1 MSFHQIYRNLTSSP
15 SGNDP
20 VETTGSAQDDG
31 SAVRGGLGFENLQ
44 EIRAGKEAVY
54 RKKRRITNDQFL
66 LLLYLFK
73 KNRQSE
79 K

>member
-1 MSFHQIYRNLTSSP
+1 MSFHQVYRNLTSSP

-31 SAVRGGLGFENLQ
+31 SAVRGGLSFENLQ
-44 EIRAGKEAVY
+44 EIRAGKEAAY
-54 RKKRRITNDQFL
+54 RKKRRIINDRFPL
-66 LLLYLFK
+66 SLYLFK